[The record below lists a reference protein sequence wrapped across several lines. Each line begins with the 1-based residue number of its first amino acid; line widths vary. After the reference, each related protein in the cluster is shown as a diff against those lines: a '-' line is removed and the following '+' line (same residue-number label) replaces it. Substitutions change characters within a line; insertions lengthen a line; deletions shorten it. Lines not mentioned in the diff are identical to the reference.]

1 MRRNIG
7 MAILALVL
15 GGAVVLSLSP
25 VSAQQGQQEE
35 QKRKQGKSRGGGD
48 ARKSISKR
56 DGSARTA
63 PRNSAQRS
71 FTRRKPQSADRRKN
85 IPSRRRANTS
95 RKAYTAQKNP
105 GSNGASSAPRAS
117 KRVAVAGKIRGAG
130 RAKIRGR
137 NFSVWR
143 GGHRFRHNN
152 GWRTFA
158 GLSVLGAI
166 AIGSDEYYP
175 YAYISAS
182 EPYCDGL
189 TDDGCVLRWTEV
201 QTVEG
206 DVVDQCVAYCPWQ

>member
-1 MRRNIG
+1 MHRNIG
-7 MAILALVL
+7 TAILALVL

-35 QKRKQGKSRGGGD
+35 QKRTQGKSRGGGN

-63 PRNSAQRS
+63 PRNSTQRT
-71 FTRRKPQSADRRKN
+71 FTQRKPRGADRRKDFTST
-85 IPSRRRANTS
+85 PRPNTS
-95 RKAYTAQKNP
+95 RKAYTARKNP
-105 GSNGASSAPRAS
+105 GSNDASSAPRAS
-117 KRVAVAGKIRGAG
+117 KHVASAGKIRGAG

-143 GGHRFRHNN
+143 GGHRVRHNN

-175 YAYISAS
+175 YAYLSAS

-189 TDDGCVLRWTEV
+189 TDDGCALRWTEV
-201 QTVEG
+201 QTIEG